1 MILLP
6 SRRLVLG
13 SALGSGLYFSVPG
26 LFAEDLTR
34 TPKMTE
40 GPFYPT
46 KLPLDTD
53 NDLLIINDSV
63 TPGVGEITHLTGKV
77 VDLAGKPVTNA
88 CVEIWQ
94 CDDRGAYLHQGS
106 DNGDKRDQNFQ
117 GFGRF
122 VTSSTGEF
130 YFRTIKPVAY
140 PGRTPHIHVKVKRG
154 GKELLCSQLFVADH
168 PGNARD
174 GIYRS
179 VRDEKAKASV
189 TSAYT
194 PIKGSKLKELAA
206 SYIIVLGL
214 TPEMD

>member
-1 MILLP
+1 
-6 SRRLVLG
+6 
-13 SALGSGLYFSVPG
+13 
-26 LFAEDLTR
+26 
-34 TPKMTE
+34 MTE

-53 NDLLIINDSV
+53 NDLLVINDSL

-77 VDLAGKPVTNA
+77 VDLAGKPVNNA

-94 CDDRGAYLHQGS
+94 CDDHGAYLHQGS
-106 DNGDKRDQNFQ
+106 DNGSKRDKNFQ

-130 YFRTIKPVAY
+130 YFRTIKPVPY

-174 GIYRS
+174 GIYRG

-194 PIKGSKLKELAA
+194 AGQRLEAEGTRRQLHDRLGPDPGHGLNAKSLAA
-206 SYIIVLGL
+206 EAQRAPRIPKLEFGILGAL
-214 TPEMD
+214 CASAA